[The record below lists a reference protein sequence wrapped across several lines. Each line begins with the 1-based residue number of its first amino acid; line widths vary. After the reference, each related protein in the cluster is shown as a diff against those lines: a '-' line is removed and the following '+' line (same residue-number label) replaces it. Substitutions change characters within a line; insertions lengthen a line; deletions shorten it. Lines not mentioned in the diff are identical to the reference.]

1 MSDRSDSWLPVD
13 GAASA
18 PARASVWRSVAKILA
33 IIVVCLIGLDALSA
47 MLGVLPPA
55 YNFGIPGL
63 GWAPESTGA
72 MHLDSCRDFEA
83 GGRASYMRNEIGIR
97 TTLPIDTIRADYD
110 RFKIAVVGDSHTD
123 LCAPNDST
131 HPGVLD
137 STLQRLGM
145 NSLVLSYGM
154 GRYSPLQAY
163 LLFRERLLP
172 LRPRALV
179 LNLYTGND
187 FYDMMRPDDRPHFE
201 ADLAK
206 GYRVAA
212 PEWFVFDDPNQPRWM
227 RQSRL
232 LYLARSIGKATG
244 IGGML
249 TRFRYLMATAAAQ
262 DAAWFDRLR
271 TTSAYMQD
279 LSKTFQPAL
288 GYPAAFAAQM
298 LNQSVFFYHFPAS
311 RAESQRRIHYLMR
324 MMREE
329 NPALELVMSPIPSY
343 QLAVGT
349 TRDSA
354 FDATMAKMPFTVE
367 EARAEEQALYD
378 DLRTAAAESGWV
390 FVDNLASLR
399 AYDGPNR
406 LYNGNDYHISRTA
419 SQIIGE
425 NEARTII
432 HIQRDSAAATR

>member
-1 MSDRSDSWLPVD
+1 MGD
-13 GAASA
+13 AALAEVRTSGRRTA
-18 PARASVWRSVAKILA
+18 AKMLGVIL
-33 IIVVCLIGLDALSA
+33 VCLITLDVVSA
-47 MLGVLPPA
+47 ALGVFPPA
-55 YNFGIPGL
+55 YDFGIPNL
-63 GWAPESTGA
+63 GWAPEVKGV
-72 MHLDSCRDFEA
+72 MWLDSCRDFEA
-83 GGRASYMRNEIGIR
+83 GGRAKYIRNEIGIR
-97 TTLPIDTIRADYD
+97 TTLPVDTIRADHE

-137 STLQRLGM
+137 STLHRLGM

-163 LLFRERLLP
+163 LLYEKELVPFAP
-172 LRPRALV
+172 QALV

-201 ADLAK
+201 PVP
-206 GYRVAA
+206 GGEYRVAA
-212 PEWFVFDDPNQPRWM
+212 PEWFVFDDPDQPRWM

-232 LYLARSIGKATG
+232 LYLARSVGKATG
-244 IGGML
+244 ISSGL

-262 DAAWFDRLR
+262 DAGWLDRIR
-271 TTSAYMQD
+271 ITSAYMQD
-279 LSKTFQPAL
+279 LGKTFQPTL

-298 LNQSVFFYHFPAS
+298 LNQSLFFYHFPAS
-311 RAESQRRIHYLMR
+311 RAESQRRVRYLLKMI
-324 MMREE
+324 REQ
-329 NPALELVMSPIPSY
+329 NPGLELVMSPIPSY

-349 TRDSA
+349 SRDSVY
-354 FDATMAKMPFTVE
+354 DATIAKMPFTFE
-367 EARAEEQALYD
+367 QARAEEQMLYD
-378 DLRTAAAESGWV
+378 DLRTAATEEGWI

-399 AYDGPNR
+399 AYGGPNR

-425 NEARTII
+425 KEARAFM
-432 HIQRDSAAATR
+432 QARQDSAAATR